1 MKHQLLYGILRPLA
15 ALFVRFKFGYTYEV
29 AKNLPDN
36 YIVLSNHTTDY
47 DPIFVG
53 ASFPK
58 FMHFVASEHVARWNL
73 ASKLLNY
80 VFAPIW
86 RYKGSVAVS
95 TVIEV
100 FKKIK
105 EGANV
110 CIFAEGARSWD
121 GVTAPILPS
130 TGKVIKKAKCGLV
143 TYKIVGGYFAS
154 PNWSTKNTR
163 RGYVH
168 GAPVNVYTKEQLE
181 EMSIDE
187 INEIIRRDLYE
198 DAYARQVAVPKKYTG
213 KNLAES
219 MENLLFVCPCC
230 GKVDTIRSTGDTI
243 SCSECDFQFRYNQY
257 GMLEGSSFK
266 TVRELAAWQKDAVQE
281 AAQSDAVYT
290 AQSGSLSTVIKH
302 QESLVSAGPVSLSAD
317 TLSCGDKTIA
327 LSDISDMA
335 MHGRRTL
342 VFSAEKTYYEL
353 VPSEEAN
360 ALKFMM
366 LYEAYKN
373 MKNKG
378 E

>member
-1 MKHQLLYGILRPLA
+1 MKHQIIYGCLRPLV
-15 ALFVRFKFGYTYEV
+15 ALFLKLKFGYTYEV
-29 AKNLPDN
+29 AKNLPDT

-53 ASFPK
+53 VSFPK
-58 FMHFVASEHVARWNL
+58 FMHFVASEHVARWKL
-73 ASKLLNY
+73 ASKLLNFA
-80 VFAPIW
+80 FAPIW
-86 RYKGSVAVS
+86 RYKGSVAAS

-105 EGANV
+105 EGKNV

-187 INEIIRRDLYE
+187 INEIIKRDLYE
-198 DAYARQVAVPKKYTG
+198 DAYERQIATPKKYTG
-213 KNLAES
+213 KNLAEQ
-219 MENLLFVCPCC
+219 MENLLFICPNC
-230 GKVDTIRSTGDTI
+230 GKIDTIRSTGDTVT
-243 SCSECDFQFRYNQY
+243 CTKCDLRFRYNEY
-257 GMLEGSSFK
+257 GMLEGSSFE
-266 TVRELAAWQKDAVQE
+266 TVRDLAKWQREAVE
-281 AAQSDAVYT
+281 KATLCDTIYT
-290 AQSGSLSTVIKH
+290 AQTGKLSTVVKH
-302 QESLVSAGPVSLSAD
+302 QESLICEGPISLSSES
-317 TLSCGDKTIA
+317 LICGEKVIA
-327 LSDISDMA
+327 LNDISDMA

-353 VPSEEAN
+353 VPSDEAN
-360 ALKFMM
+360 ALKFVM
-366 LYEAYKN
+366 LFEGYKSRQ
-373 MKNKG
+373 K
-378 E
+378 